1 MRVYIKNMVCCGTK
15 YFVLLEI
22 EKLGIKYNRFELG
35 EIDLED
41 DLKLREIKK
50 LDTALRNYGLEIMF
64 RKNKLVSKIRNTV
77 LDMVE
82 NNLNPVSG
90 FSFYISNRLGYEYD
104 YLNSYFS
111 KETGLPIEEYFIE
124 KQDEKMRGNEPEW
137 SAEFHHINKSA

>member
-1 MRVYIKNMVCCGTK
+1 MVCRGTK

-50 LDTALRNYGLEIMF
+50 LDNALRNYGLEIMF
-64 RKNKLVSKIRNTV
+64 RKSKLVSKIRNTV

-82 NNLNPVSG
+82 NKINPESG

-111 KETGLPIEEYFIE
+111 KETGLPIEEYYIE
-124 KQDEKMRGNEPEW
+124 KQDEKMRGNEPIW
-137 SAEFHHINKSA
+137 SGEFHHLNKSA

>member
-1 MRVYIKNMVCCGTK
+1 MVCCGTK

-35 EIDLED
+35 EIDFED

-50 LDTALRNYGLEIMF
+50 LDNALRNYGMEIMF

-82 NNLNPVSG
+82 NNINHESG
-90 FSFYISNRLGYEYD
+90 FSSYISNRLGYEYD

-111 KETGLPIEEYFIE
+111 KETGLPIEEYYIE

-137 SAEFHHINKSA
+137 SAEFHHLNKSA